1 MAAPPNGRVGG
12 GAGSPART
20 GGQVRGALPLSP
32 ASLLHPSPPA
42 RALRQPSSVP
52 PSVWPLVFGRP
63 KGLNRG

>member
-1 MAAPPNGRVGG
+1 MDVWVEGPAHPPALADRSG
-12 GAGSPART
+12 
-20 GGQVRGALPLSP
+20 GALPLSP

-52 PSVWPLVFGRP
+52 PSVWPLVIGRP